1 MKYMK
6 TGKTYMVLFTI
17 SIAAILSIAVFF
29 YFKDVNEL
37 EAIEKGD
44 YSHLDSERTQEALEK
59 RDCRDFTWIYRDI
72 NGDGEEE
79 LIVQDDSAANSILFI
94 LSMENDEVVTV
105 FSDLTDMGCY
115 TQLCDNGLLYYD
127 RYYGVYDYELYIL
140 YYYDKEWNMKFVEG
154 LELYYIEKPEEGV
167 KSKGSGKLNMGE
179 TGLYFWNFKIHD
191 GERVYTK
198 LTQEEWIE
206 KFQDLFGKECEGYIF
221 ERYFSTY

>member
-1 MKYMK
+1 
-6 TGKTYMVLFTI
+6 MVLFTI

-59 RDCRDFTWIYRDI
+59 RDCRGFTWIYRDI

-221 ERYFSTY
+221 ERYISTY